1 MTSTAPSQGVT
12 ESAPGD
18 APPPGDTPPSD
29 DVPARG
35 GWTRRQRAVLAGIAV
50 VLFGA
55 FTTYAWARHAKYE
68 TTGFDLGIF
77 DQVVRAYAHFDA
89 PTSPLK
95 GVDYNILGDHF
106 HPILVLLVPLYWIWA
121 DPRMLLAAQA
131 ALLAVS
137 IVPVAGFARRRFGAV
152 AGLLV
157 AAAYGVSWPLQQA
170 VHFDFHEIAF
180 AVPLIALLV
189 DALDRRAHRT
199 VVACCLLLL
208 GVREDMG
215 VLVLLVGLLVSV
227 RALRQGAGAGG
238 GAEASRPGRRPG
250 LLLGGGLV
258 VTGAAGYWAATALVI
273 PAFSPDGFAYWTFPA
288 LGPDPAGAVHT
299 ILRHPLRVA
308 RLMVLPPV
316 KFHTL
321 VTIFYPTGLLALF
334 SPYVLFTL
342 PFLAER
348 MLNERSFL
356 WETHFHYTSVIEP
369 IVVLAAVDT
378 VGRLVRRFPRA
389 LGTRRPRGVPL
400 GVVPAFVVWVVAVP
414 VYMLSVGGSDY
425 PLNGLWTGRVWSR
438 PVRWQAVHDVLPMIP
453 PGECVEADN
462 QLAPQLTSRDHVTR
476 ITSAPTA
483 KVQVSGSQGRATW
496 VVLDLSPGRPDTG
509 WQGDPPRV
517 ALAAAL
523 QRGYRI
529 VWQSAPIPTTTPS
542 AVSAVTGRPLS
553 ADARATGPVILL
565 HKDQPVDPSCRRL
578 Y

>member
-1 MTSTAPSQGVT
+1 MTA
-12 ESAPGD
+12 
-18 APPPGDTPPSD
+18 APPSHAVTGSGPGLTVEGPQR
-29 DVPARG
+29 RG

-50 VLFGA
+50 VLFAA

-106 HPILVLLVPLYWIWA
+106 HPVLVLLVPLYWVWD
-121 DPRMLLAAQA
+121 DPRMLLTAQA

-137 IVPVAGFARRRFGAV
+137 VVPVAAFVRRRFGPV

-157 AAAYGVSWPLQQA
+157 AAAYGVSWPLEQA

-199 VVACCLLLL
+199 VVVCCLLLL
-208 GVREDMG
+208 LVREDMG
-215 VLVLLVGLLVSV
+215 ALVLLVGLLVAV
-227 RALRQGAGAGG
+227 RSLRERRTEGG
-238 GAEASRPGRRPG
+238 TGSRRRG

-258 VTGAAGYWAATALVI
+258 VTGLAGYWAATAVVI

-308 RLMVLPPV
+308 RLIVVPPV

-321 VTIFYPTGLLALF
+321 VTIFYPTGFLALF

-378 VGRLVRRFPRA
+378 VGRLVRRLPRA
-389 LGTRRPRGVPL
+389 LGTRRPRGIPV

-414 VYMLSVGGSDY
+414 VYLLSVGGSDY

-438 PVRWQAVHDVLPMIP
+438 PVRWQAVHDVLARIP

-462 QLAPQLTSRDHVTR
+462 QIAPQLTPRDHVTR

-483 KVQVSGSQGRATW
+483 KVQVTGSQGLATW
-496 VVLDLSPGRPDTG
+496 VVLDLSPNRPDTG

-517 ALAAAL
+517 ALAAAQ

-529 VWQSAPIPTTTPS
+529 VWQSGPVPPARPVPTISPT
-542 AVSAVTGRPLS
+542 TGRPLS
-553 ADARATGPVILL
+553 ADALATGPIVLL
-565 HKDQPVDPSCRRL
+565 HKDQPVAPSCRRL